1 MPARG
6 WPLGRAARSTQIG
19 EEEEEH
25 QMEEVRPAGI
35 SFAHPTEEAFARI
48 LDYYG
53 IEWEYEPR
61 LFVLERDEEGEVSEA
76 FRPDFYL
83 PDEDLYVELTT
94 VRPSQIT
101 DKNRKL
107 RRLRERYPDVNVK
120 LFKRRDVRDLMIKY
134 RLDEHAGRILG
145 SEAQETP

>member
-1 MPARG
+1 M
-6 WPLGRAARSTQIG
+6 
-19 EEEEEH
+19 H
-25 QMEEVRPAGI
+25 QMEEARSSGT

-61 LFVLERDEEGEVSEA
+61 LFVLERDEEGEIADA

-83 PDEDLYVELTT
+83 PGEDLYVELTT
-94 VRPSQIT
+94 VRPSQVT

-107 RRLRERYPDVNVK
+107 RQLRERYPDVNVK

-134 RLDEHAGRILG
+134 RLDAQAGKILG
-145 SEAQETP
+145 REAQQIS